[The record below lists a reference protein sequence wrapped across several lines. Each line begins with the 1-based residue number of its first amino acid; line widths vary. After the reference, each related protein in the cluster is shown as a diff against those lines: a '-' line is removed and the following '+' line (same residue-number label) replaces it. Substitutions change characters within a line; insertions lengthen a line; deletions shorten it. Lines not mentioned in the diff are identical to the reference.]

1 MHCSILRRL
10 KRDKNSSES
19 GNELNLGVNNVYS
32 LQGSFDLFYMIMKKY
47 HQFSV
52 AQCSSGR
59 VSDR

>member
-1 MHCSILRRL
+1 MHCSILIRL
-10 KRDKNSSES
+10 KSEKAAV
-19 GNELNLGVNNVYS
+19 GLVTNIVAYNVYS
-32 LQGSFDLFYMIMKKY
+32 LQGSFDLFYMNMKKY